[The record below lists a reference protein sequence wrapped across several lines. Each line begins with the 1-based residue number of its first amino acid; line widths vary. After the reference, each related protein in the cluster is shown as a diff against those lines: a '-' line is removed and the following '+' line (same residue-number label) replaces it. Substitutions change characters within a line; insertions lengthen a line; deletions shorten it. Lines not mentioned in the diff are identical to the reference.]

1 MGRGHAFESFA
12 AWGESLGRSFSGDT
26 SMTSRALSVRGG
38 QVHQARVSDLARH
51 VRRGFTLV
59 ELLVVIAIIAVLIGL
74 LLPAVQSAR
83 EAARR
88 SSCTSQM
95 KQLAL
100 ACLSYESAKKYFP
113 PCAMNKDF
121 VQATEDFNDY
131 SRRDSRRLSYIVAV
145 LPFMELADLQD
156 QVISDVRDRNLR
168 PWSTATP
175 PSAFERKIPSL
186 VCPSDSN
193 GTSGGLGRTSYHCS
207 RGDVRA
213 HWDWEAQRGAFTRQH
228 VPTGTGAS
236 STISRI
242 TNSTVSSITDGLSK
256 TIMLGEVATGN
267 PAGGRSRGGIAIG
280 VVNTADGMFSSGP
293 AACTARRNAD
303 GQTLSG
309 TVDGNLIGTR
319 WGDCLNAYT
328 QFSTI
333 LPPNTVTCGGSNGEN
348 WVYATASSYHSGGVV
363 VAMCDGATRFIAD
376 SIDAGNQGVQQPTQN
391 ETRVSPYGVW
401 GALGSAVGGE
411 VTQD

>member
-1 MGRGHAFESFA
+1 MFA
-12 AWGESLGRSFSGDT
+12 SGVLRD
-26 SMTSRALSVRGG
+26 
-38 QVHQARVSDLARH
+38 ARQ
-51 VRRGFTLV
+51 GFTLV

-95 KQLAL
+95 KQLAI
-100 ACLSYESAKKYFP
+100 ACLNYESAKKYFP

-121 VQATEDFNDY
+121 VQATQDFNDY
-131 SRRDSRRLSYIVAV
+131 SLRASHRLSYIVAV
-145 LPFMELADLQD
+145 MPFMELTDLQD

-175 PSAFERKIPSL
+175 PSAFESKIPSL

-193 GTSGGLGRTSYHCS
+193 GTSGGLGRTSYHCA

-213 HWDWEAQRGAFTRQH
+213 HYDWEAQRGAFTRQH
-228 VPTGTGAS
+228 VPSGTGA
-236 STISRI
+236 TATVARN
-242 TNSTVSSITDGLSK
+242 TNSTVSGITDGLSK

-267 PAGGRSRGGIAIG
+267 PSGSRRLGGIAVG

-293 AACTARRNAD
+293 AACAARLNPDA
-303 GQTLSG
+303 QTLNG
-309 TVDGNLIGTR
+309 TVDGNRTGTR
-319 WGDCLNAYT
+319 WGDSYSSYT

-333 LPPNTVTCGGSNGEN
+333 VPPNSVTCGGSGGEN
-348 WVYATASSYHSGGVV
+348 WVYPTASAYHSGGVV

-376 SIDAGNQGVQQPTQN
+376 SIDSGNQGVQQPQQN
-391 ETRVSPYGVW
+391 DAVQSPYGVW
-401 GALGSAVGGE
+401 GALGSTIGGE
-411 VTQD
+411 PTRE